1 MQPALSQRE
10 YWSGKVGDDWA
21 LFAERID
28 VMLAPITAAALDR
41 AAFKTG
47 EHVLDVG
54 CGSGA
59 TSLQIARRVGA
70 MGRVAGVDLSPQML
84 EVARRRASQEGLAVD
99 FFEADAGSAD
109 LGDRLDAVF
118 SRLGVMFF
126 AAPTEAFSHIRTF
139 VRDNGR
145 LSFVCWRPLAEN
157 IWATIPL
164 EAIQTMLKAPLA
176 LADPD
181 APGPYSL
188 ADEVKVRRI
197 LRDAGWRDIVMSRWD
212 GLVPIGGG
220 SSLDEAA
227 SFMLR
232 IGPCARAIGEQG
244 LDAHDAKR
252 RLMDRLTVHHG
263 ENGVAL
269 PGACWLVSANA

>member
-1 MQPALSQRE
+1 MQQAMSQRE
-10 YWSGKVGDDWA
+10 YWSGKVGDEWA
-21 LFAERID
+21 RFAERID
-28 VMLAPITAAALDR
+28 AMLAPITAAALDH

-47 EHVLDVG
+47 ERVLDVG

-59 TSLQIARRVGA
+59 TSLEIARRVGA

-84 EVARRRASQEGLAVD
+84 EVARKRASQEGLAVD

-109 LGDRLDAVF
+109 LGDRFDAVF
-118 SRLGVMFF
+118 SRFGVMFF
-126 AAPTEAFSHIRTF
+126 DAPTEAFSHIRAHLS
-139 VRDNGR
+139 DNGR

-176 LADPD
+176 LGDPD

-188 ADEVKVRRI
+188 ADEAKVRRI

-220 SSLDEAA
+220 GGLDDAA

-232 IGPCARAIGEQG
+232 IGPCARAIAEQG
-244 LDAHDAKR
+244 LDPADAKR
-252 RLMDRLTVHHG
+252 RLMDRLAQHHG
-263 ENGVAL
+263 DDGVAL
-269 PGACWLVSANA
+269 PGACWLVSASA